1 MIKQFKSSFFQI
13 FSLTFIWVLLLISI
27 FLGDVSLS
35 VKYTWNLVCIGAI
48 SSIIFGVM
56 YPALWNFSSLKA
68 FNKIAISS
76 IINTLGG
83 IITVWLFSPDMFIFI
98 KPWIL
103 SIFILTIIGHVIGFY
118 FYSKWD
124 NTKTSEELNNLL
136 KK

>member
-35 VKYTWNLVCIGAI
+35 VKYTWNLVCICAI
-48 SSIIFGVM
+48 SAIIFGVM

-76 IINTLGG
+76 VINTLGG
-83 IITVWLFSPDMFIFI
+83 IIAVLLFSQDMFIFI

-103 SIFILTIIGHVIGFY
+103 EIFILTIIGHIIGFY

-124 NTKTSEELNNLL
+124 NTKTSKELNNLL

>member
-13 FSLTFIWVLLLISI
+13 FSITFIWVLLLISI

-35 VKYTWNLVCIGAI
+35 VKYTWNLVCICAI